1 MPCYALAVDVPQ
13 AESDDC
19 AALLID
25 QGARGAE
32 VHDGSVA
39 PIPGAPCPPA
49 GRALVVAFFEER
61 AEAEAA
67 GAALGLAGRVAEIPD
82 QDWGE
87 SWKAGLA
94 PAVVGRVYVRPS
106 WIQACPPPG
115 TVEVVLDPGMAFGTG
130 THPTT
135 RLCLEALGEL
145 LGEAPGSDVLDVG
158 TGSGLLAIAAKKLG
172 ARRVAGTE
180 EDVVALRV
188 AEENADRNGV
198 VLELH
203 LAPPDAVP
211 GRFAVVVANILA
223 NTLVALAPAISS
235 RVSPGGALLLA
246 GILGGQEDEVRAAYE
261 RAGLARDPAHERSEG
276 EWRLLAFRA
285 PPLAGPEQR

>member
-1 MPCYALAVDVPQ
+1 MPPCYSLSVEVPQ
-13 AESDDC
+13 AEADDC
-19 AALLID
+19 AALLLD
-25 QGARGAE
+25 EGARGAE

-39 PIPGAPCPPA
+39 PMPGAPRPQP
-49 GRALVVAFFEER
+49 GRAIVVAFFDGP
-61 AEAEAA
+61 AA
-67 GAALGLAGRVAEIPD
+67 AQSASDGLGLPGRIAEIPD

-87 SWKAGLA
+87 AWKAGLA

-106 WIQACPPPG
+106 WIDASPPPG

-135 RLCLEALGEL
+135 RLCLEALGDL
-145 LGEAPGSDVLDVG
+145 LAEAPGSDVLDVG

-180 EDVVALRV
+180 EDALALRV
-188 AEENADRNGV
+188 AGENAGRNGV

-211 GRFAVVVANILA
+211 GRFRVVVANILA

-235 RVSPGGALLLA
+235 RLSPGGALLLA
-246 GILGGQEDEVRAAYE
+246 GILAGQEDEVEAAYE
-261 RAGLARDPAHERSEG
+261 EAGLSRDRPRERSEG

-285 PPLAGPEQR
+285 PLAGVGTR